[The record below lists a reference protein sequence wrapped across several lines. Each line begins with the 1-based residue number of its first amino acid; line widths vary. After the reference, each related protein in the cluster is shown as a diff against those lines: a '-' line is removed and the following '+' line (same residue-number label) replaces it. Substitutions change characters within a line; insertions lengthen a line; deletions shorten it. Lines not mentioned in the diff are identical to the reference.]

1 MKAKDAED
9 FLKENEDFVRKNE
22 GLVSVLKK
30 TEGLIHL
37 TVITFT
43 CLAVGVLFYRG
54 FVSSKEM
61 PKDLPALILLVLL
74 VSAAV
79 MYFVNNCY
87 QKYKIEILR
96 FMRNLESHHER
107 NLNEVNR
114 EKIESVE
121 KLRYEK
127 DLLINQIEE
136 ANAEVVRK
144 LEYFLR
150 RMIDGHYSGKPSD
163 KPSES
168 GLSFSVVAVV
178 DEFMSKGGKNL
189 PENCIDLICSS
200 GNSVNH
206 QDTLMN
212 WALSRLEK
220 LNLDLA
226 EARRKKVTENV
237 AIDPELMTQRERAEE
252 VFNKLQQRISRSRS
266 GKDKVTNITAGVAK
280 IHAAA
285 SN

>member
-1 MKAKDAED
+1 MED
-9 FLKENEDFVRKNE
+9 PLSENEDFVGKNE
-22 GLVSVLKK
+22 KLTPFFEKI
-30 TEGLIHL
+30 EGLIQL
-37 TVITFT
+37 SIIVLV

-54 FVSSKEM
+54 LITPLKEI
-61 PKDLPALILLVLL
+61 PKDLPVLIVLVIL
-74 VSAAV
+74 VSGATMFFA
-79 MYFVNNCY
+79 NKHY
-87 QKYKIEILR
+87 QKCKAEIFRFVANIESGHEKI
-96 FMRNLESHHER
+96 
-107 NLNEVNR
+107 LNEVKR
-114 EKIESVE
+114 EKIEGIE
-121 KLRYEK
+121 KIKHEK
-127 DLLINQIEE
+127 DLLIDQIEE

-150 RMIDGHYSGKPSD
+150 KMIDGHYSGKPSD

-206 QDTLMN
+206 QDTLME

-266 GKDKVTNITAGVAK
+266 SKDKVTNITAGVAK